1 MPKHLHKIAPAAA
14 EHEEI
19 PSVRIALQP
28 LLHLKGEAIHAAV
41 HGVTPVAIHTRTP
54 EGMGIIAAA
63 SPLSRPLSDWD
74 QRSRNR
80 QLGGTCKL
88 KFN

>member
-19 PSVRIALQP
+19 PGVRIALQR
-28 LLHLKGEAIHAAV
+28 LLHLKGEPFMPRRMSV
-41 HGVTPVAIHTRTP
+41 WPVAIYTRTP

-63 SPLSRPLSDWD
+63 SPLSRRC
-74 QRSRNR
+74 QIGI
-80 QLGGTCKL
+80 GGAGKAAWRHLQTQVQ
-88 KFN
+88 